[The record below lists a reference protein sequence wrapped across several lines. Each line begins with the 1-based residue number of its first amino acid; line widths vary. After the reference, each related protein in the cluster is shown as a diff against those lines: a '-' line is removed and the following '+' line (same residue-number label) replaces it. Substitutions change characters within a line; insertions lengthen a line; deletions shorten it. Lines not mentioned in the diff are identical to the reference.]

1 MTSTQHNT
9 QGVSGG
15 AGGIGAVHLLLTQG
29 DVKMMVE
36 NPEQVME
43 EIRLRAEQVSS
54 VLEHILSE
62 PHGVP
67 RWGINE

>member
-1 MTSTQHNT
+1 MNSTQHT
-9 QGVSGG
+9 QNVSGG
-15 AGGIGAVHLLLTQG
+15 SDRIGAVHLLLTQG
-29 DVKMMVE
+29 DVKLMVE

-43 EIRLRAEQVSS
+43 EIRHRAEQLGS

>member
-1 MTSTQHNT
+1 MTTTQQVRNAT
-9 QGVSGG
+9 AGTGVG
-15 AGGIGAVHLLLTQG
+15 AIHLLITEG

-43 EIRLRAEQVSS
+43 EIEARATRVSS
-54 VLEHILSE
+54 ILEGILLE